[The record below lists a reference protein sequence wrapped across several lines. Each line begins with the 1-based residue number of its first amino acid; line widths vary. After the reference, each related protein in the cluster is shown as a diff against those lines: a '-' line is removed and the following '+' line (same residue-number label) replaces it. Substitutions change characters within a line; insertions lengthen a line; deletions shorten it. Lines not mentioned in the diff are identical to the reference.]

1 MSGRKKKSRPRKG
14 RGGKGS
20 TEIHRGPTRDPG
32 GTGNVGCMILGA
44 GLVLIALAV
53 AAFELIG

>member
-20 TEIHRGPTRDPG
+20 MEIRRGPTRDPG

-44 GLVLIALAV
+44 GLVLVALAV
-53 AAFELIG
+53 AALELFG